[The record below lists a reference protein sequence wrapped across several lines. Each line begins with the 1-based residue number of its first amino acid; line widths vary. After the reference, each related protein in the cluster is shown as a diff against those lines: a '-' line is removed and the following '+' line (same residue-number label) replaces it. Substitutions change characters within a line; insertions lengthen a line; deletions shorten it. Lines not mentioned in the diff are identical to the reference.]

1 MKIKVRNLY
10 TLGTKYSVSIPVNIH
25 PIFVSTDEAIMWH
38 YSLDAIS
45 TSDDSLL
52 FIEEKISN
60 RVGYF
65 HYTTADDLELNGMNS
80 IQFNKQ
86 FYFII
91 NNPIFSGPKNTGF
104 TTSICYPILV
114 VLYM

>member
-25 PIFVSTDEAIMWH
+25 PILV
-38 YSLDAIS
+38 LDAIS
-45 TSDDSLL
+45 IPDDGRL

-60 RVGYF
+60 RKISDHVGYF
-65 HYTTADDLELNGMNS
+65 HDTTADDVELNGMNS

-86 FYFII
+86 FYLIV
-91 NNPIFSGPKNTGF
+91 NNPIFSGPKDTGF
-104 TTSICYPILV
+104 TTSIWYPTF
-114 VLYM
+114 YTS